1 MEIMLK
7 CNSEQALLM
16 AIDDFEKT
24 YPGFKGVL
32 FSECFL
38 KVGEV
43 FTFSVNSICTEYF
56 LEFVQSKEFF
66 KKYFQ
71 TEVSLNEV
79 TGFISSENA
88 VDAIDAFNDA
98 LSDFYIEPSVEI
110 AEVRTDKG
118 ILYIPKICNCRLE
131 RIFWGFVFNRDTL
144 VEKILTGNEV
154 YQ

>member
-1 MEIMLK
+1 MEMILK

-110 AEVRTDKG
+110 AEVQTDRG
-118 ILYIPKICNCRLE
+118 VLHIPKICDCRLE
-131 RIFWGFVFNRDTL
+131 RIFWDFVFKHDDLEEN
-144 VEKILTGNEV
+144 VLTGEEA
-154 YQ
+154 Y